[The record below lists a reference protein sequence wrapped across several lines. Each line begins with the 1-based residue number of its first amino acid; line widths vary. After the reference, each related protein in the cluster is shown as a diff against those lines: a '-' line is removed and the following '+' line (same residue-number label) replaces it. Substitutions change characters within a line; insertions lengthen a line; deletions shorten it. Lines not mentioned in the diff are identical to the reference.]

1 MCSSDLPRLAEL
13 RQQAEAIAA
22 NPALAELIDPA
33 KLLAVIDNWPDSPSF
48 EADGWVAQSAGL
60 PRGLL
65 AARFVAHVSGRNSL

>member
-1 MCSSDLPRLAEL
+1 MPQTGERGRRTSAGSVREG
-13 RQQAEAIAA
+13 
-22 NPALAELIDPA
+22 ALAELIDPA